1 LLGSIWGELSLVKPA
16 VGLRIDKMMSCVL
29 ETTRLQLRP
38 CQIEDIQ
45 LVHTLWTND
54 CVRYFLFDNR
64 VISSDEARSHI
75 EDSLAN
81 FEQHGYGIWLVF
93 VRGHRDLVGFAGFLG
108 SEAGV
113 PSLIYGVHP
122 DRWEQGYAT
131 EAASAVLSYALEKLS
146 LPKVRA
152 DVDEPN
158 IVSVRVL
165 EKLGMRRIGRE
176 VVNGHPLLYFE
187 KLRSHDMT

>member
-1 LLGSIWGELSLVKPA
+1 
-16 VGLRIDKMMSCVL
+16 MSCVL

-64 VISSDEARSHI
+64 VISSDEARAFV
-75 EDSLAN
+75 EDSVAN
-81 FEQHGYGIWLVF
+81 FEQYGYGLWLVF
-93 VRGHRDLVGFAGFLG
+93 LRDIDHLVGFAGFLP
-108 SEAGV
+108 SEEGT

-122 DRWEQGYAT
+122 DRWGYDYAT
-131 EAASAVLSYALEKLS
+131 EAASAVLSYALEKLT

-158 IVSVRVL
+158 IASVRVL
-165 EKLGMRRIGRE
+165 EKLGMRRTGRE

-187 KLRSHDMT
+187 LSRSALIR

>member
-1 LLGSIWGELSLVKPA
+1 
-16 VGLRIDKMMSCVL
+16 MSCVL

-54 CVRYFLFDNR
+54 RIRYFLFDNR

-81 FEQHGYGIWLVF
+81 FEQYGYGLWLVF
-93 VRGHRDLVGFAGFLG
+93 VGDIDCLVGFAGFLP
-108 SEAGV
+108 SEEGT

-122 DRWEQGYAT
+122 DRWGYGYAT
-131 EAASAVLSYALEKLS
+131 EAASAVLGYALEKLA

-158 IVSVRVL
+158 IASVCVL
-165 EKLGMRRIGRE
+165 EKLGMRRTGRE

-187 KLRSHDMT
+187 KLRSALIR

>member
-1 LLGSIWGELSLVKPA
+1 
-16 VGLRIDKMMSCVL
+16 MSCVL

-54 CVRYFLFDNR
+54 RIRYFLFDNR

-81 FEQHGYGIWLVF
+81 FERHGYGLWLVF
-93 VRGHRDLVGFAGFLG
+93 VRDIDRLVGFAGFLP
-108 SEAGV
+108 SEEGT

-122 DRWEQGYAT
+122 DRWGYGYAT
-131 EAASAVLSYALEKLS
+131 EAASAVLSYALEKLA

-158 IVSVRVL
+158 IASVRVL
-165 EKLGMRRIGRE
+165 EKLGMRRTGRE

-187 KLRSHDMT
+187 KLRSALIR

>member
-1 LLGSIWGELSLVKPA
+1 
-16 VGLRIDKMMSCVL
+16 MMSCVL
-29 ETTRLQLRP
+29 ETTRLQLRA
-38 CQIEDIQ
+38 CQIEDVQI
-45 LVHTLWTND
+45 VHALWIND
-54 CVRYFLFDNR
+54 CIRYFLFDNR
-64 VISSDEARSHI
+64 VISFDEARSFV

-93 VRGHRDLVGFAGFLG
+93 ERGNDSLVGFAGFLR
-108 SEAGV
+108 SEEGT

-122 DRWEQGYAT
+122 ARWGCGYAT
-131 EAASAVLSYALEKLS
+131 EAASAVLSYALENLA

-158 IVSVRVL
+158 IASVRVL
-165 EKLGMRRIGRE
+165 EKLGMRRTGRE

-187 KLRSHDMT
+187 KVRSALPFGFSNGVRSSASLSEEMD

>member
-1 LLGSIWGELSLVKPA
+1 
-16 VGLRIDKMMSCVL
+16 MMSCVL

-54 CVRYFLFDNR
+54 RIRYFLFDNR

-81 FEQHGYGIWLVF
+81 FEQYGYGLWLVC
-93 VRGHRDLVGFAGFLG
+93 VRDIDRLVGFAGFLR
-108 SEAGV
+108 SEEGT

-122 DRWEQGYAT
+122 DRWGYGYAT
-131 EAASAVLSYALEKLS
+131 EAASALLSYALDKLA

-158 IVSVRVL
+158 IASVRVL
-165 EKLGMRRIGRE
+165 EKLGMRRTGRE
-176 VVNGHPLLYFE
+176 VVNGHLLLYFE
-187 KLRSHDMT
+187 LSRSALIR

>member
-1 LLGSIWGELSLVKPA
+1 
-16 VGLRIDKMMSCVL
+16 MSCVL

-38 CQIEDIQ
+38 CHLDDIR
-45 LVHTLWTND
+45 LVHMLWTHD
-54 CVRYFLFDNR
+54 LVRSFLFDNR
-64 VISSDEARSHI
+64 VISSDEARSFV

-81 FEQHGYGIWLVF
+81 FEQHGYGLWLVF
-93 VRGHRDLVGFAGFLG
+93 ILDTDRLVGFVGFLP
-108 SEAGV
+108 SEEGT

-122 DRWEQGYAT
+122 DRWGNGYAT
-131 EAASAVLSYALEKLS
+131 EAASAVLSYALEKLA

-158 IVSVRVL
+158 IASVRVL
-165 EKLGMRRIGRE
+165 EKLGMRRTGRA

-187 KLRSHDMT
+187 RSQLED

>member
-1 LLGSIWGELSLVKPA
+1 
-16 VGLRIDKMMSCVL
+16 MTYVL

-38 CQIEDIQ
+38 CCMEDIQ
-45 LVHTLWTND
+45 LVHMLWAND
-54 CVRYFLFDNR
+54 LIRYFLFDNR

-81 FEQHGYGIWLVF
+81 FEQYGYGLWLVF
-93 VRGHRDLVGFAGFLG
+93 ERTIDHLVGFAGFLH
-108 SEAGV
+108 SEEGT

-122 DRWEQGYAT
+122 DRWGYGYAT
-131 EAASAVLSYALEKLS
+131 EAASAVLSYALETLS
-146 LPKVRA
+146 VPNVRA

-158 IVSVRVL
+158 TASVRVL
-165 EKLGMRRIGRE
+165 EKLDMKRTGRE

-187 KLRSHDMT
+187 KLRTEDIDVRSLDIELALCIDDDLH

>member
-1 LLGSIWGELSLVKPA
+1 
-16 VGLRIDKMMSCVL
+16 MMTGVL

-38 CQIEDIQ
+38 CQIEDVQ

-54 CVRYFLFDNR
+54 YVRYFLFDNR
-64 VISSDEARSHI
+64 VISPDEARSFV

-81 FEQHGYGIWLVF
+81 FEQYGYGLWLVF
-93 VRGHRDLVGFAGFLG
+93 ERNLNHFVGFAGFLRLEEG
-108 SEAGV
+108 T

-122 DRWEQGYAT
+122 DRWGYGYAT
-131 EAASAVLSYALEKLS
+131 EAGSAVLSYALEKLAI
-146 LPKVRA
+146 PKVRA

-165 EKLGMRRIGRE
+165 EKLGMRRTGRD

-187 KLRSHDMT
+187 KS

>member
-1 LLGSIWGELSLVKPA
+1 
-16 VGLRIDKMMSCVL
+16 MMSCVL

-54 CVRYFLFDNR
+54 RIRYFLFDNR

-81 FEQHGYGIWLVF
+81 FEQYGYGLWLVF
-93 VRGHRDLVGFAGFLG
+93 VRDIDRFVGFAGFLP
-108 SEAGV
+108 SEEGT

-122 DRWEQGYAT
+122 DRWGYGYAT
-131 EAASAVLSYALEKLS
+131 EAASAVLSYALEKLA

-158 IVSVRVL
+158 IASVRVL
-165 EKLGMRRIGRE
+165 EKLGMRRTGRE

-187 KLRSHDMT
+187 KLRSALIR

>member
-1 LLGSIWGELSLVKPA
+1 
-16 VGLRIDKMMSCVL
+16 MMSCVL

-38 CQIEDIQ
+38 CQIEDLQ

-54 CVRYFLFDNR
+54 RIRYFLFDNR
-64 VISSDEARSHI
+64 AISSDEAQSFI
-75 EDSLAN
+75 EDSLIN
-81 FEQHGYGIWLVF
+81 FKKHGYGLWLVF
-93 VRGHRDLVGFAGFLG
+93 MRGNDCTVGFAGFLL
-108 SEAGV
+108 SEEGT

-122 DRWEQGYAT
+122 DRWGNGYAT
-131 EAASAVLSYALEKLS
+131 EAASAVLSYALEKLA

-158 IVSVRVL
+158 IASVRVL
-165 EKLGMRRIGRE
+165 EKLGMRRTGRA

-187 KLRSHDMT
+187 KLRSEDRD

>member
-1 LLGSIWGELSLVKPA
+1 
-16 VGLRIDKMMSCVL
+16 MSCVL

-54 CVRYFLFDNR
+54 RIRYFLFDNR
-64 VISSDEARSHI
+64 VISSDEAQSFV

-81 FEQHGYGIWLVF
+81 FEQHQYGLWLVF
-93 VRGHRDLVGFAGFLG
+93 MREIDCLVGFAGFLPSKEG
-108 SEAGV
+108 I
-113 PSLIYGVHP
+113 PSLIYGVDP
-122 DRWEQGYAT
+122 DRWGNGYAT
-131 EAASAVLSYALEKLS
+131 EAASAVLSYALDKLA

-158 IVSVRVL
+158 IASVRVL
-165 EKLGMRRIGRE
+165 EKLGMRQTGRE
-176 VVNGHPLLYFE
+176 VVNEHPLLYFE
-187 KLRSHDMT
+187 KLRSEDTDVRSLD

>member
-1 LLGSIWGELSLVKPA
+1 
-16 VGLRIDKMMSCVL
+16 MSCVL

-54 CVRYFLFDNR
+54 RIRYFLFDNR

-81 FEQHGYGIWLVF
+81 FEQYGYGLWLIF
-93 VRGHRDLVGFAGFLG
+93 VRDIDRLVGFAGFLP
-108 SEAGV
+108 SEEGT
-113 PSLIYGVHP
+113 PNLIYGVHP
-122 DRWEQGYAT
+122 DRWGYGYAT
-131 EAASAVLSYALEKLS
+131 EAASAVLGYALEKLA

-158 IVSVRVL
+158 IASVCVL
-165 EKLGMRRIGRE
+165 EKLGMRRTGRE

-187 KLRSHDMT
+187 KLRSALIR

>member
-1 LLGSIWGELSLVKPA
+1 MKPA

>member
-1 LLGSIWGELSLVKPA
+1 
-16 VGLRIDKMMSCVL
+16 MSCVL

-45 LVHTLWTND
+45 LLYTLWTND
-54 CVRYFLFDNR
+54 RVRYFLFDNR
-64 VISSDEARSHI
+64 VISVDEARSHV

-81 FEQHGYGIWLVF
+81 FERHGYGVWLIF
-93 VRGHRDLVGFAGFLG
+93 ERSIDLVIGFAGFLP
-108 SEAGV
+108 SEEGT

-122 DRWEQGYAT
+122 DRWGCGYAT
-131 EAASAVLSYALEKLS
+131 EAASAVLIYALEKLA

-158 IVSVRVL
+158 IASVRVL
-165 EKLGMRRIGRE
+165 EKSGMRRRGRA

-187 KLRSHDMT
+187 KSRSPDPES